1 MVVGDLVKQTQQN
14 LEQVGM
20 NYGIGVLVEISETV
34 AGYPLAFVWWPKLT
48 NGKSMR
54 IQLSKLEV
62 LLE

>member
-1 MVVGDLVKQTQQN
+1 MKTQQN

-34 AGYPLAFVWWPKLT
+34 AGHPLAFVRWPKLT

-54 IQLSKLEV
+54 IQLSKLEA

>member
-1 MVVGDLVKQTQQN
+1 MVIGDLVKQTQQN

-20 NYGIGVLVEISETV
+20 DYGIGVLIDICENV
-34 AGYPLAFVWWPKLT
+34 AGAPLAFVWWPKLT

-54 IQLSKLEV
+54 IQLSKLEA